1 MDMFSFPK
9 MLKFKQKEIPHP
21 QLLRWSEWFSKYSFD
36 VKHIKGKTNVL
47 ADILTRPVESFI
59 MRHLSSYKSK
69 GKKKLFQNPP
79 SPFSIPCQPNSHPD
93 HPLEYLCQINKI
105 IPSEIWPSGK
115 TLAPWDVNIDP
126 PTPYQEQ
133 LKKALKEYQSDI
145 PDPKEWSQ
153 DYPMYCSQA
162 TQNKL
167 AWKDVHEDI
176 FDKPLDDLEEKLEQL
191 KFKCY
196 RSREEKKRKI
206 EELNITSD
214 ISIDYD
220 TD

>member
-1 MDMFSFPK
+1 MDMSSFLK

-47 ADILTRPVESFI
+47 ADILTKLVESF
-59 MRHLSSYKSK
+59 MMQHLSSSKSK

-79 SPFSIPCQPNSHPD
+79 SPFSIPCQPTSYPD
-93 HPLEYLCQINKI
+93 YPLKYFMQNGPVTQLGAFLCAWIHRTYFLEVSLNPYDYKDLKKCLCQINKI

-126 PTPYQEQ
+126 PTPYQDR

-153 DYPMYCSQA
+153 DYPIYCSQA
-162 TQNKL
+162 TQNTP
-167 AWKDVHEDI
+167 A
-176 FDKPLDDLEEKLEQL
+176 
-191 KFKCY
+191 
-196 RSREEKKRKI
+196 
-206 EELNITSD
+206 
-214 ISIDYD
+214 
-220 TD
+220 